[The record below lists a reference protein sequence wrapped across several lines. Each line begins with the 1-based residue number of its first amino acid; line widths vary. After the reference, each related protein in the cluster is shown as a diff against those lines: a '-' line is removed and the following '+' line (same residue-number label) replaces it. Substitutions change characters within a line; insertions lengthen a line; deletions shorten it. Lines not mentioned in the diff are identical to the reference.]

1 MDIVV
6 EYKMRKQKL
15 VRRTQHKSCKCKH
28 VDKEFSWSTHGRF
41 LDVVSEGVGQYT
53 SRPLEVIVDED
64 AKPKFL
70 HHRQVPF
77 ALKSKVEGETVNPTI
92 KTDVYSL
99 PKISDVSAELAEEKL
114 FTKLDLDRAYT
125 KGIQTMNEKIRGMK
139 NFRTPENR
147 KYLEVFLVMLDFYER
162 FLPNKS
168 AVLEPPFQLLKKE
181 VPWELK
187 GKHAKSFEVP
197 KKLLMAHNVLIRYS
211 IDLPL
216 ILAGVALA
224 FCVTAV
230 LAHKPSNE
238 IKAPIS
244 YGSRILQKS
253 EKPTHS

>member
-53 SRPLEVIVDED
+53 GRPLEVIVDED

-125 KGIQTMNEKIRGMK
+125 KNPRKQKRLRGFSC
-139 NFRTPENR
+139 NAG
-147 KYLEVFLVMLDFYER
+147 

-168 AVLEPPFQLLKKE
+168 AVLEPLFQLLKKE

-211 IDLPL
+211 IDLLL

>member
-1 MDIVV
+1 
-6 EYKMRKQKL
+6 
-15 VRRTQHKSCKCKH
+15 
-28 VDKEFSWSTHGRF
+28 
-41 LDVVSEGVGQYT
+41 
-53 SRPLEVIVDED
+53 
-64 AKPKFL
+64 
-70 HHRQVPF
+70 
-77 ALKSKVEGETVNPTI
+77 
-92 KTDVYSL
+92 
-99 PKISDVSAELAEEKL
+99 
-114 FTKLDLDRAYT
+114 
-125 KGIQTMNEKIRGMK
+125 MK

-147 KYLEVFLVMLDFYER
+147 KDLEVFLVMLDFYER

-168 AVLEPPFQLLKKE
+168 AVLEPLFQLLKKE

-238 IKAPIS
+238 IKAPIA
-244 YGSRILQKS
+244 YGSRILQKR
-253 EKPTHS
+253 EKTTHQLDKEALAISFGIKKFYQYLAD